1 MRVWYDIQKKFKMLN
16 NIKIHGADFKITN
29 INKKW

>member
-1 MRVWYDIQKKFKMLN
+1 MRVWWYLKKKFKMLN
-16 NIKIHGADFKITN
+16 NIKIYGVDFKIIN